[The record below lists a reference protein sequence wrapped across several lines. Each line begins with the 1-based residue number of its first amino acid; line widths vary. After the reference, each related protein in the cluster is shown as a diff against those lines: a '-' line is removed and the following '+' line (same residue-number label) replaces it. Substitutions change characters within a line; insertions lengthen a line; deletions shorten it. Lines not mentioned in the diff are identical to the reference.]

1 MSNTSSSYYESNLG
15 SQYGLPNPAISD
27 WLKLKGFKYN
37 PLQNTLYPTTSDG
50 QTVVP
55 AGTPVPPE
63 IKSKEAFDFET
74 WQKMQ
79 QVAAKTSA
87 ESTRQQLAD
96 LFPYYTA
103 GASQATARNL
113 AASTQY
119 FNTKQASPDAQAL
132 RNQIAQGQIA
142 SSQSGEAIRDQGT
155 AAQTIAA
162 KNFAK
167 GYAGSMVNTTA

>member
-1 MSNTSSSYYESNLG
+1 MSNTNYSYSGADLG

-55 AGTPVPPE
+55 AGTPVSPE
-63 IKSKEAFDFET
+63 TKSKEAFDFET

-87 ESTRQQLAD
+87 DSTRQQIAD
-96 LFPYYTA
+96 LFPYLSA
-103 GASQATARNL
+103 ASSEATARNL
-113 AASTQY
+113 AASTQ
-119 FNTKQASPDAQAL
+119 FLLTKEQSPTAQAL
-132 RNQIAQGQIA
+132 RNQVAQGQIA
-142 SSQSGEAIRDQGT
+142 T
-155 AAQTIAA
+155 AANAEAERDRATATQAMAA
-162 KNFAK
+162 KEFAR
-167 GYAGSMVNTTA
+167 GYAGSTFRMA